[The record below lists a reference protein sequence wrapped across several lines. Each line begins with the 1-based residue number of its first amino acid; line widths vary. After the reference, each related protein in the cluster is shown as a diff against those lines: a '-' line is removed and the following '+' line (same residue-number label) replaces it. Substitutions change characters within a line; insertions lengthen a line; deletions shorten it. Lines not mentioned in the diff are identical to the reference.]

1 MAARLA
7 LVIGLVGCFFWL
19 AATPVTSKTMVREDE
34 DYDRDLEV
42 RMQAAIGRGVAYLR
56 STQNDDGWW
65 KYEQNGSTDQN
76 VGATALCALALIFA
90 KVDVNDD
97 AVQSA
102 VRIVRMHAPN
112 LTYTYSIALCLAL
125 LDRVDSGRDVPLIK
139 QLAAKVLSG
148 QSQQNFGWTYF
159 CPHQGGL
166 GDNSNTQ
173 LAMLA
178 LFLARKHEVD
188 VGAALKACERRFRGS
203 QMGGAWGYHNDPGS
217 PLNAGSP
224 AMTCAGLMALAFS
237 FVVQR
242 NAVLQGAGTD
252 IDSMEPSKIESLR
265 KLIDPRDDPQVK
277 AALLFLRDFM
287 ISNQHQGEHFTYF
300 LWTMERTCLIYDW
313 KKIMGINWHYWGA
326 RLLMPKQQAN
336 GCWAQDTTSGKNC
349 ETAFA
354 ILFLSKA
361 DLLGN
366 LFDFAIL
373 TGGSMKGI
381 GKREPAAQPRT
392 PQPKANPG
400 REGKP
405 GEAAA
410 LQEELRTAVGDRVE
424 EILDLLEK
432 TRGGDYTT
440 SLVAALG
447 FARKEVKPLVME
459 ALTRRLTRMNAK
471 TLRDYLTHDSPDC
484 RRAATLALVGKK
496 DKDTW
501 KELTPELIY
510 LLRDKVPEVKDE
522 AYQALKKIT
531 GKDLGRD
538 PKNWDKWWQGG
549 MK

>member
-7 LVIGLVGCFFWL
+7 LVIGMAACFFGL
-19 AATPVTSKTMVREDE
+19 MATPATSNTVVREDE
-34 DYDRDLEV
+34 DYDRELEA
-42 RMQAAIGRGVAYLR
+42 RMHNAIGRGVAYLR
-56 STQNDDGWW
+56 TTQNDDGWW
-65 KYEQNGSTDQN
+65 KYTDGGSTDQN

-90 KVDVNDD
+90 KVDVSDD

-102 VRIVRMHAPN
+102 VRLVRTHAPN
-112 LTYTYSIALCLAL
+112 LTYTYSIALSLAL
-125 LDRVDSGRDVPLIK
+125 LDRVNSGRDTPLIK

-148 QSQQNFGWTYF
+148 QSQQNAGWTYF

-178 LFLARKHEVD
+178 LFIARKHDVD
-188 VGAALKACERRFRGS
+188 VAAALKACERRFRTS

-224 AMTCAGLMALAFS
+224 AMTCAGLMALAFN

-252 IDSMEPSKIESLR
+252 IENLEPSKIESLR

-287 ISNQHQGEHFTYF
+287 LSNQHHGEHFTYF

-326 RLLMPKQQAN
+326 KLLLPKQQAN
-336 GCWAQDTTSGKNC
+336 GCWAQDTTSGRNC

-373 TGGSMKGI
+373 TGGSLKGT
-381 GKREPAAQPRT
+381 GKKEPATQPRV
-392 PQPKANPG
+392 PQPKAKPG
-400 REGKP
+400 REGNP
-405 GEAAA
+405 REAAA
-410 LQEELRTAVGDRVE
+410 LQEELRTAIGDRVD

-440 SLVAALG
+440 ALVNALG
-447 FARKEVKPLVME
+447 FARAEVKTLVRE

-471 TLRDYLTHDSPDC
+471 TLRDYLTHDEPGC
-484 RRAATLALVGKK
+484 RRAAAHAIVQKN
-496 DKDTW
+496 DKETS
-501 KELTPELIY
+501 KELTPDLIFM
-510 LLRDKVPEVKDE
+510 LRDKVPDVKEE
-522 AYQALKKIT
+522 AYQTLKTIT
-531 GKDLGRD
+531 GKDFGRD
-538 PKNWDKWWQGG
+538 AKAWDKWWQSQ